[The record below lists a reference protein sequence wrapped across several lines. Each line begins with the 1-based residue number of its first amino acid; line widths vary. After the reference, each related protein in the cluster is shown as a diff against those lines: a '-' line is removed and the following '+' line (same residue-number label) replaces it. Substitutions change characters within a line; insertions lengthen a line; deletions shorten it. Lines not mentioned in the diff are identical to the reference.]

1 MVENENVIGVNII
14 ERKGRGRPKGTTKD
28 VLEQRKIDESNSRKG
43 NHVAVYPGDR
53 NGQLARAVP
62 DETERSALVA
72 GVLNTALE
80 AYKNPPCKTVEEVCE
95 RFNDYFQACTT
106 KGVLPTVE
114 GLALAAGT
122 TVGVLR
128 DWEVGRYSPERGPVV
143 TKAKTL
149 IAEVDAQLVAMGKM
163 PAVPYIFR
171 AKNFYG
177 MTDKTELEVTQPSL
191 ELTEEELKQN
201 IRDSIVDID
210 DFEEV

>member
-1 MVENENVIGVNII
+1 MENIDI
-14 ERKGRGRPKGTTKD
+14 EQKRGRGRPKGTTKD

-43 NHVAVYPGDR
+43 NHLAVYPGDR
-53 NGQLARAVP
+53 NGQLARTVP
-62 DETERSALVA
+62 DDTERTVLVS
-72 GVLNTALE
+72 GVLNNAME
-80 AYKNPPCKTVEEVCE
+80 VYKNPPCKSVDEVCE
-95 RFNDYFQACTT
+95 RFNEYFQVCCE
-106 KGVLPTVE
+106 KGMLPTVE

-128 DWEVGRYSPERGPVV
+128 DWELQRYSPERGPLV

-177 MTDKTELEVTQPSL
+177 MSDKTELEVTSPTI
-191 ELTEEELKQN
+191 ELPEEELKRN

-210 DFEEV
+210 DFEEI